1 MGETMIL
8 NKLLDWLNRSLYVG
22 NWDIN
27 TYRPPIEEDWSH
39 YYNKRVVESKEAL
52 GTRYILHKSNHVKR
66 LDGKRY
72 GEPAPRVK
80 LRKV

>member
-1 MGETMIL
+1 MITRL
-8 NKLLDWLNRSLYVG
+8 WEWLNRSLYVG
-22 NWDIN
+22 DFNIDS
-27 TYRPPIEEDWSH
+27 YQAPVEEDWSH
-39 YYNKRVVESKEAL
+39 YYNVKVNEKKEAL

>member
-1 MGETMIL
+1 MIT
-8 NKLLDWLNRSLYVG
+8 KLWEWINRSLYVG
-22 NWDIN
+22 DFNIDS
-27 TYRPPIEEDWSH
+27 YREPVEEDWSH

-72 GEPAPRVK
+72 GEPAPKVK

>member
-1 MGETMIL
+1 MITRL
-8 NKLLDWLNRSLYVG
+8 WEWLNRSLYVG
-22 NWDIN
+22 DFNIDSY
-27 TYRPPIEEDWSH
+27 TPREPVQEDWSH

-72 GEPAPRVK
+72 GEPAPKVK